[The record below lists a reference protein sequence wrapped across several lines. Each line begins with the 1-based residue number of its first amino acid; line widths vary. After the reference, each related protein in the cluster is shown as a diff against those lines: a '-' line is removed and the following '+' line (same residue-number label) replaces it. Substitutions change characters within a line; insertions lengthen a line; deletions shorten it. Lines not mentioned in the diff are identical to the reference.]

1 MEGRAMIRVVKIS
14 VLVIAAAALFPA
26 ALTLAASGSTKAESS
41 RESKSKLPSGEER
54 FMKEA
59 ASGGLMEVELG
70 KFAAEKGSHQRVKE
84 FGKRMQTDHSK
95 ANTQL
100 KKIASSK
107 GVDLP
112 TEPSGEHKST
122 MDKLTKLSGA
132 EFDREYMEAM
142 VDDHKE
148 DIEKF
153 QTQADK
159 GKDPDLKKFASESLP
174 ILKKHLELAQS
185 TEKQIKTESKSDAK
199 KSDAKSG
206 SRSGAKSGS
215 KESAR

>member
-1 MEGRAMIRVVKIS
+1 MKRSTKVS
-14 VLVIAAAALFPA
+14 VLMIAAALIFPA
-26 ALTLAASGSTKAESS
+26 GFASAASDSTKAERSK
-41 RESKSKLPSGEER
+41 ESKSKLPSGEER

-70 KFAAEKGSHQRVKE
+70 KIAAEKGSHQRVKE
-84 FGKRMQTDHSK
+84 FGKRMQADHSK
-95 ANTQL
+95 ANAQL

-107 GVDLP
+107 GVELP

-142 VDDHKE
+142 VDDHTE

-159 GKDPDLKKFASESLP
+159 GKDPELQKFASENLP

-185 TEKQIKTESKSDAK
+185 TEKQIKTESKG
-199 KSDAKSG
+199 DAKSG
-206 SRSGAKSGS
+206 SKSGAKSS
-215 KESAR
+215 KEGTR

>member
-1 MEGRAMIRVVKIS
+1 M
-14 VLVIAAAALFPA
+14 IAAAVTFPSGFA
-26 ALTLAASGSTKAESS
+26 LAASGSTKAESS

-70 KFAAEKGSHQRVKE
+70 KIAAEKGSHQRVKE
-84 FGKRMQTDHSK
+84 FGKRMQADHSK
-95 ANTQL
+95 ANAQL

-107 GVDLP
+107 GVELP

-159 GKDPDLKKFASESLP
+159 GKDPELKKFASETLP

-185 TEKQIKTESKSDAK
+185 TEKQTKSESKSD
-199 KSDAKSG
+199 S
-206 SRSGAKSGS
+206 KSGS
-215 KESAR
+215 KAGAR

>member
-1 MEGRAMIRVVKIS
+1 MIRLAKVSALMV
-14 VLVIAAAALFPA
+14 AAAFIFSSGFA
-26 ALTLAASGSTKAESS
+26 LAASDSTKAGES
-41 RESKSKLPSGEER
+41 RRKESKGKLPSGEER

-70 KFAAEKGSHQRVKE
+70 KIAAEKGSHQRVKE
-84 FGKRMQTDHSK
+84 FGKRMQADHSK

-112 TEPSGEHKST
+112 TQPSGEHKST
-122 MDKLTKLSGA
+122 MDKLTKLSGT

-159 GKDPDLKKFASESLP
+159 GKDPELKKFAGENLP

-185 TEKQIKTESKSDAK
+185 TEKQIKTESKG
-199 KSDAKSG
+199 DAKSG

-215 KESAR
+215 KEGAR

>member
-1 MEGRAMIRVVKIS
+1 MILLTKAS
-14 VLVIAAAALFPA
+14 VLMIAAAFMFPA
-26 ALTLAASGSTKAESS
+26 SFASAASDSTKAGES
-41 RESKSKLPSGEER
+41 SKSKLTSGDER

-59 ASGGLMEVELG
+59 ASGGLMEVALG
-70 KFAAEKGSHQRVKE
+70 KVAAEKGSHQRVKE

-95 ANTQL
+95 ANAQL

-112 TEPSGEHKST
+112 TQPSGEHKLT
-122 MDKLTKLSGA
+122 MDKLAKLSGA

-153 QTQADK
+153 ETQADK
-159 GKDPDLKKFASESLP
+159 GKDPELKKFASENLP

-185 TEKQIKTESKSDAK
+185 TEKQIKTESK
-199 KSDAKSG
+199 G
-206 SRSGAKSGS
+206 EAKSGS
-215 KESAR
+215 KSGTKSRAKEGAR

>member
-1 MEGRAMIRVVKIS
+1 MNINGGEAMLRIAKIS
-14 VLVIAAAALFPA
+14 VLMIAAAAMFPA
-26 ALTLAASGSTKAESS
+26 GSGLAASGSTKAESS
-41 RESKSKLPSGEER
+41 KESKSKLTSGEER

-70 KFAAEKGSHQRVKE
+70 KIAADKGSHQRVKE
-84 FGKRMQTDHSK
+84 FGKRMQSDHSK

-100 KKIASSK
+100 KKIASNK

-153 QTQADK
+153 QTEADK
-159 GKDPDLKKFASESLP
+159 GKDPDLKKFASETLP
-174 ILKKHLELAQS
+174 VLKKHLELAQS
-185 TEKQIKTESKSDAK
+185 TEKQIKTESKG
-199 KSDAKSG
+199 DAKSE
-206 SRSGAKSGS
+206 SKSGAKRGS

>member
-1 MEGRAMIRVVKIS
+1 MKRSTRVSMLI
-14 VLVIAAAALFPA
+14 ITAALILPA
-26 ALTLAASGSTKAESS
+26 GFASAASDSTKAERSK
-41 RESKSKLPSGEER
+41 ESKSKLPSGEER

-70 KFAAEKGSHQRVKE
+70 KIAAEKGTHQRVKD
-84 FGKRMQTDHSK
+84 FGKRMQADHSK
-95 ANTQL
+95 ANAQL

-107 GVDLP
+107 GVELP
-112 TEPSGEHKST
+112 TEPSGEHKSV

-159 GKDPDLKKFASESLP
+159 GKDPDLQKFASENLP

-185 TEKQIKTESKSDAK
+185 TEKQIKTESKG
-199 KSDAKSG
+199 DAKSG
-206 SRSGAKSGS
+206 SKSGAKSS
-215 KESAR
+215 KEGTR

>member
-1 MEGRAMIRVVKIS
+1 MLRLVKVSLLMIAVAFI
-14 VLVIAAAALFPA
+14 FPVGLA
-26 ALTLAASGSTKAESS
+26 LAASDSTKASESS
-41 RESKSKLPSGEER
+41 KESKSKLPSGEER

-70 KFAAEKGSHQRVKE
+70 KIAAEKGSHQRVKE
-84 FGKRMQTDHSK
+84 FGKRMQADHGK
-95 ANTQL
+95 ANEQL

-112 TEPSGEHKST
+112 TQPSGEHKST

-159 GKDPDLKKFASESLP
+159 GKDPDLKKFASDNLP

-185 TEKQIKTESKSDAK
+185 TQKQIKTESKS
-199 KSDAKSG
+199 
-206 SRSGAKSGS
+206 GAKSG
-215 KESAR
+215 KEGTR

>member
-1 MEGRAMIRVVKIS
+1 MIRLAKVS
-14 VLVIAAAALFPA
+14 VLMMTA
-26 ALTLAASGSTKAESS
+26 ALTFPSGSALAASDSTKAGESS
-41 RESKSKLPSGEER
+41 KESKSKLPSGEER
-54 FMKEA
+54 FVKEA

-70 KFAAEKGSHQRVKE
+70 KIAAEKGSHQRVKE
-84 FGKRMQTDHSK
+84 FGKRMQADHSK
-95 ANTQL
+95 ANAQL

-112 TEPSGEHKST
+112 TQPSGEHKST

-132 EFDREYMEAM
+132 EFDREYMSAM

-159 GKDPDLKKFASESLP
+159 GKDPELKKFASENLP

-185 TEKQIKTESKSDAK
+185 TEKQIKTESKG
-199 KSDAKSG
+199 DAKSG
-206 SRSGAKSGS
+206 SKSGAKSGS
-215 KESAR
+215 KEGAR

>member
-1 MEGRAMIRVVKIS
+1 MLRLVKVS
-14 VLVIAAAALFPA
+14 VLMIAVAFIFPA
-26 ALTLAASGSTKAESS
+26 DFALAASDSTKAGES
-41 RESKSKLPSGEER
+41 RKESKGKLPSGEER

-70 KFAAEKGSHQRVKE
+70 KIAAEKGSHQRVKE
-84 FGKRMQTDHSK
+84 FGKRMQADHGK
-95 ANTQL
+95 ANEQL

-112 TEPSGEHKST
+112 TQPSGEHKST

-159 GKDPDLKKFASESLP
+159 GKDPDLKKFASDTLP
-174 ILKKHLELAQS
+174 VLKKHLELAQS
-185 TEKQIKTESKSDAK
+185 TQKQVKSEAK
-199 KSDAKSG
+199 G
-206 SRSGAKSGS
+206 ETKSGS
-215 KESAR
+215 KERAR

>member
-1 MEGRAMIRVVKIS
+1 MILLTKAS
-14 VLVIAAAALFPA
+14 VLMIAAAFMFPA
-26 ALTLAASGSTKAESS
+26 SFASAASDSTKAGESS
-41 RESKSKLPSGEER
+41 KESKSKLTSGDER

-59 ASGGLMEVELG
+59 ASGGLMEVALG
-70 KFAAEKGSHQRVKE
+70 KIAAEKGSHQRVKE

-95 ANTQL
+95 ANAQL

-112 TEPSGEHKST
+112 TQPSGEHKLT
-122 MDKLTKLSGA
+122 IDKLAKLSGA

-159 GKDPDLKKFASESLP
+159 GKDPDVKKFASENLP

-185 TEKQIKTESKSDAK
+185 TEKQIKTESKG
-199 KSDAKSG
+199 DAKSG
-206 SRSGAKSGS
+206 SQSGAKSS
-215 KESAR
+215 KEATR

>member
-1 MEGRAMIRVVKIS
+1 MMRLTKVSALM
-14 VLVIAAAALFPA
+14 IAAAVTFPSGFA
-26 ALTLAASGSTKAESS
+26 LAASGSTKAESS

-70 KFAAEKGSHQRVKE
+70 KVAAEKGSHQRVKE
-84 FGKRMQTDHSK
+84 FGKRMQADHSK
-95 ANTQL
+95 ANAQL

-107 GVDLP
+107 GVELP

-132 EFDREYMEAM
+132 EFDLEYMEAM

-159 GKDPDLKKFASESLP
+159 GKDPEVKKFASESLP

-185 TEKQIKTESKSDAK
+185 TEKQIKSESKG
-199 KSDAKSG
+199 DAKSG
-206 SRSGAKSGS
+206 SKSGAKSGS
-215 KESAR
+215 KEGTR

>member
-1 MEGRAMIRVVKIS
+1 MIRSTKVS
-14 VLVIAAAALFPA
+14 VLMIAAALIFPA
-26 ALTLAASGSTKAESS
+26 GFALAASDSTKAESS
-41 RESKSKLPSGEER
+41 KESKSKLPSGEER

-59 ASGGLMEVELG
+59 ASAGLMEVELG
-70 KFAAEKGSHQRVKE
+70 KVAAEKGSHQRVKE
-84 FGKRMQTDHSK
+84 FGKRMQADHSK
-95 ANTQL
+95 ANAQL

-122 MDKLTKLSGA
+122 MEKLTKLSGA

-159 GKDPDLKKFASESLP
+159 GKDPELKKFASESLP

-185 TEKQIKTESKSDAK
+185 TEKQIKTESKG
-199 KSDAKSG
+199 DAKSG
-206 SRSGAKSGS
+206 SKSGTKSGS
-215 KESAR
+215 KDGTR

>member
-1 MEGRAMIRVVKIS
+1 MIRLAIVPA
-14 VLVIAAAALFPA
+14 LMIAAAVTFPSGFA
-26 ALTLAASGSTKAESS
+26 LAASDSTKAAERSKD
-41 RESKSKLPSGEER
+41 SKSKLPSGEER

-95 ANTQL
+95 ANAQL

-112 TEPSGEHKST
+112 TQPSGEHKST

-153 QTQADK
+153 QIQADK
-159 GKDPDLKKFASESLP
+159 GKDPELKKFASETLP

-185 TEKQIKTESKSDAK
+185 TEKQIKTESKGEP
-199 KSDAKSG
+199 KSG
-206 SRSGAKSGS
+206 SRSGSKSGS
-215 KESAR
+215 KDGAR

>member
-1 MEGRAMIRVVKIS
+1 MIRIAKFS
-14 VLVIAAAALFPA
+14 VFMIAAAFMFPA
-26 ALTLAASGSTKAESS
+26 GFASAASDSTKASESGKG
-41 RESKSKLPSGEER
+41 SKSKLPSGEER

-70 KFAAEKGSHQRVKE
+70 KMAAEKGSHQRVKE
-84 FGKRMQTDHSK
+84 FGKRMQADHSK
-95 ANTQL
+95 ANAQL

-112 TEPSGEHKST
+112 TQPSGEHKST
-122 MDKLTKLSGA
+122 MDKLSKLSGA

-159 GKDPDLKKFASESLP
+159 GKDPELKKFASENLP

-185 TEKQIKTESKSDAK
+185 TEKQIKTESKGDAK
-199 KSDAKSG
+199 AG
-206 SRSGAKSGS
+206 SKSGAKSRA
-215 KESAR
+215 KEGAR

>member
-1 MEGRAMIRVVKIS
+1 MLRLVKVS
-14 VLVIAAAALFPA
+14 VLMIAVALIFPVGFA
-26 ALTLAASGSTKAESS
+26 LAASDSTKASESS
-41 RESKSKLPSGEER
+41 KESKSKLPSGEER

-70 KFAAEKGSHQRVKE
+70 KMAAEKGSHQRVKE
-84 FGKRMQTDHSK
+84 FGKRMQADHGK
-95 ANTQL
+95 ANEQL
-100 KKIASSK
+100 KKIASNK

-112 TEPSGEHKST
+112 TQPSGEHKST

-159 GKDPDLKKFASESLP
+159 GKDPDLKKFASDNLP
-174 ILKKHLELAQS
+174 VLKKHLELAQS
-185 TEKQIKTESKSDAK
+185 TQKQIKTESKN
-199 KSDAKSG
+199 
-206 SRSGAKSGS
+206 GAKSGS
-215 KESAR
+215 KEGSR

>member
-1 MEGRAMIRVVKIS
+1 MIRLAIVPA
-14 VLVIAAAALFPA
+14 LMIAAAVTFPSGFA
-26 ALTLAASGSTKAESS
+26 LAASDSTKAAERSKD
-41 RESKSKLPSGEER
+41 SKSKLPSGEER

-84 FGKRMQTDHSK
+84 FGKRMQADHSK
-95 ANTQL
+95 ANAQL

-112 TEPSGEHKST
+112 TQPSGEHKST
-122 MDKLTKLSGA
+122 MDKLTKLSGV

-159 GKDPDLKKFASESLP
+159 GKDPELKKFASETLP

-185 TEKQIKTESKSDAK
+185 TEKQVKTESKGEP
-199 KSDAKSG
+199 KSG
-206 SRSGAKSGS
+206 SRSGSKSGS
-215 KESAR
+215 KDGAR

>member
-1 MEGRAMIRVVKIS
+1 MMRLTKVSALM
-14 VLVIAAAALFPA
+14 IAAAVTFPSGFA
-26 ALTLAASGSTKAESS
+26 LAASGSTKAESS

-70 KFAAEKGSHQRVKE
+70 KIAAEKGSHQRVKE
-84 FGKRMQTDHSK
+84 FGKRMQADHSK
-95 ANTQL
+95 ANAQL

-107 GVDLP
+107 GVELP

-159 GKDPDLKKFASESLP
+159 GKDPEVKKFASESLP

-185 TEKQIKTESKSDAK
+185 TEKQIKSESKG
-199 KSDAKSG
+199 DAKSG
-206 SRSGAKSGS
+206 SKSGAKSGS
-215 KESAR
+215 KEGTR

>member
-1 MEGRAMIRVVKIS
+1 MRRLAQIS
-14 VLVIAAAALFPA
+14 VLMITAAFMFPA
-26 ALTLAASGSTKAESS
+26 GFASAASDRTKAGESS
-41 RESKSKLPSGEER
+41 KDSKSNLPSGEER

-70 KFAAEKGSHQRVKE
+70 KIAAQKGSHQRVKE
-84 FGKRMQTDHSK
+84 FGKRMQADHSK
-95 ANTQL
+95 ANAQL

-112 TEPSGEHKST
+112 SQPSGEHKST

-132 EFDREYMEAM
+132 EFDEEYMEAM

-159 GKDPDLKKFASESLP
+159 GKDPDLKKFASETLP

-185 TEKQIKTESKSDAK
+185 TEKQIKSGSKG
-199 KSDAKSG
+199 DAKSG
-206 SRSGAKSGS
+206 SKSGAKSGS
-215 KESAR
+215 KEGAR

>member
-1 MEGRAMIRVVKIS
+1 MLKKNRVAIVAIT
-14 VLVIAAAALFPA
+14 VAVLFPA
-26 ALTLAASGSTKAESS
+26 AFAMSASETGKERSATD
-41 RESKSKLPSGEER
+41 SKSKLPSGEER

-59 ASGGLMEVELG
+59 ASGGLMEVQLG
-70 KFAAEKGSHQRVKE
+70 KFASEKGSHQRVKE
-84 FGKRMQTDHSK
+84 FGKRMQADHSK
-95 ANTQL
+95 ANDQL
-100 KKIASSK
+100 KKIAAKK

-112 TEPSGEHKST
+112 SEPSGEHKSA

-159 GKDPDLKKFASESLP
+159 GKDPDLKKFASDNLP
-174 ILKKHLELAQS
+174 VLKKHLELAQS
-185 TEKQIKTESKSDAK
+185 TEKQVKSESKGDTK
-199 KSDAKSG
+199 
-206 SRSGAKSGS
+206 RGS
-215 KESAR
+215 KDRSR

>member
-1 MEGRAMIRVVKIS
+1 MMRLTKVSAVM
-14 VLVIAAAALFPA
+14 IAAAVTFPSGFA
-26 ALTLAASGSTKAESS
+26 LAASGSTKAESS

-70 KFAAEKGSHQRVKE
+70 KIAAEKGSHQRVKE
-84 FGKRMQTDHSK
+84 FGKRMQADHSK
-95 ANTQL
+95 ANAQL

-107 GVDLP
+107 GVELP

-159 GKDPDLKKFASESLP
+159 GKDPELKKFASETLP

-185 TEKQIKTESKSDAK
+185 TEKQTKSESKSD
-199 KSDAKSG
+199 S
-206 SRSGAKSGS
+206 KSGS
-215 KESAR
+215 KAGAR

>member
-1 MEGRAMIRVVKIS
+1 MIRLAKVS
-14 VLVIAAAALFPA
+14 VLMIATALVFPA
-26 ALTLAASGSTKAESS
+26 GFALAASDSTKAERSK
-41 RESKSKLPSGEER
+41 ESKSKLPSGEER

-70 KFAAEKGSHQRVKE
+70 KVAAEKGSHQRVKE

-95 ANTQL
+95 ANAQL

-107 GVDLP
+107 GVELP

-122 MDKLTKLSGA
+122 MEKLTKLSGA

-159 GKDPDLKKFASESLP
+159 GKDPELKKFASESLP

-185 TEKQIKTESKSDAK
+185 TEKQIKTESKG
-199 KSDAKSG
+199 DAKSG
-206 SRSGAKSGS
+206 TKSGTKSS
-215 KESAR
+215 KEGTR

>member
-1 MEGRAMIRVVKIS
+1 M
-14 VLVIAAAALFPA
+14 IAAAVTFPSGFA
-26 ALTLAASGSTKAESS
+26 LAASDSTKAAERSKD
-41 RESKSKLPSGEER
+41 SKSKLPSGEER

-95 ANTQL
+95 ANAQL
-100 KKIASSK
+100 RKIASSK

-112 TEPSGEHKST
+112 TQPSGEHKST

-142 VDDHKE
+142 VDDHEE

-153 QTQADK
+153 QIQADK
-159 GKDPDLKKFASESLP
+159 GKDPELKKFASETLP

-185 TEKQIKTESKSDAK
+185 TEKQIKTESKGEP
-199 KSDAKSG
+199 KSG
-206 SRSGAKSGS
+206 SRSGSKSGS
-215 KESAR
+215 KDGAR

>member
-1 MEGRAMIRVVKIS
+1 MKRSTKVS
-14 VLVIAAAALFPA
+14 VLMIAAALIFSAGFA
-26 ALTLAASGSTKAESS
+26 SAASDSTKAERSK
-41 RESKSKLPSGEER
+41 ESKSKLPSGEER

-70 KFAAEKGSHQRVKE
+70 KIAAEKGSHQRVKE
-84 FGKRMQTDHSK
+84 FGKRMQADHSK
-95 ANTQL
+95 ANAQL

-107 GVDLP
+107 GVELP
-112 TEPSGEHKST
+112 SEPSGEHKSV

-148 DIEKF
+148 DIDKF

-159 GKDPDLKKFASESLP
+159 GKDPDLQKFASENLP

-185 TEKQIKTESKSDAK
+185 TEKQIKTESKG
-199 KSDAKSG
+199 DAKSG
-206 SRSGAKSGS
+206 SKSGAKSS
-215 KESAR
+215 KEGTR

>member
-1 MEGRAMIRVVKIS
+1 MIRLAKVSALMV
-14 VLVIAAAALFPA
+14 AAAVIFSSGFA
-26 ALTLAASGSTKAESS
+26 LAASDSTKAGES
-41 RESKSKLPSGEER
+41 RRKESKGKLPSGEER

-70 KFAAEKGSHQRVKE
+70 KIAAEKGSHQRVKE
-84 FGKRMQTDHSK
+84 FGKRMQADHSK

-112 TEPSGEHKST
+112 TQPSGEHKST
-122 MDKLTKLSGA
+122 MDKLTKLSGT

-159 GKDPDLKKFASESLP
+159 GKDPELKKFAGENLP

-185 TEKQIKTESKSDAK
+185 TEKQIKTESKG
-199 KSDAKSG
+199 DAKSG
-206 SRSGAKSGS
+206 SRSGAKRGS
-215 KESAR
+215 KE

>member
-1 MEGRAMIRVVKIS
+1 MIRLSKVS
-14 VLVIAAAALFPA
+14 VLMMAAALISPSGFA
-26 ALTLAASGSTKAESS
+26 LAASDSTKARESS
-41 RESKSKLPSGEER
+41 KESKSKLPSGEER

-70 KFAAEKGSHQRVKE
+70 KIAAEKGSHQRVKE
-84 FGKRMQTDHSK
+84 FGKRMQADHSK
-95 ANTQL
+95 ANAQL

-112 TEPSGEHKST
+112 TQPSGEHKST

-132 EFDREYMEAM
+132 DFDREYMEAM

-159 GKDPDLKKFASESLP
+159 GKDPDVKKFASENLP

-185 TEKQIKTESKSDAK
+185 TEKQVNTESKGDAKSGSKSDAK
-199 KSDAKSG
+199 
-206 SRSGAKSGS
+206 SRSKAGT
-215 KESAR
+215 R

>member
-1 MEGRAMIRVVKIS
+1 
-14 VLVIAAAALFPA
+14 
-26 ALTLAASGSTKAESS
+26 
-41 RESKSKLPSGEER
+41 
-54 FMKEA
+54 MKEA

-70 KFAAEKGSHQRVKE
+70 KIAAEKGSHQRVKE
-84 FGKRMQTDHSK
+84 FGKRMQADHSK
-95 ANTQL
+95 ANAQL

-122 MDKLTKLSGA
+122 MDKLTKLSGG

-159 GKDPDLKKFASESLP
+159 GKDPELKKFASDSLP

-185 TEKQIKTESKSDAK
+185 TEKQIKTESKG
-199 KSDAKSG
+199 DAKSG
-206 SRSGAKSGS
+206 SRSGSKSGS
-215 KESAR
+215 KEGAR